1 MKKWM
6 MGTAMTL
13 VMVAAV
19 PRSTPA
25 QVPIVDIVTT
35 AIKKVIVAIDLKVQ
49 QMQNKTLWLQNAQKE
64 LENKLSE
71 TKLKDISDWSNRQK
85 QLYSDYYDQLKKV
98 KNAIAAFRQVRDVV
112 NDQLQL
118 VKEYKAAYNRFRA
131 DKNFSPEEL
140 EYIGRVYQGIIDA
153 SVRNLDELMLAV
165 NSFKTSMTDGQRLE
179 MIQRVSAKIAG
190 NLSDLR
196 QFNSQNSL
204 LSRQRDVE
212 RNDAAT
218 MKKIYGQPKN

>member
-1 MKKWM
+1 
-6 MGTAMTL
+6 MTL